1 MLLII
6 GNSVSGELVAFTLH
20 KLNTPPPPF
29 AARTRACLFCR
40 HARIQLSFHALKKK
54 RNSPANNRSKKS
66 INLSLARHPSPPVL
80 PLSLSVS
87 LRPEGPAVLLE
98 QMTRGPGAF
107 VEKARGRRGARLSY
121 YVRHMINRAITQQHQ
136 YKRQNNEG
144 YHRTSILI

>member
-20 KLNTPPPPF
+20 KLNTPPPP
-29 AARTRACLFCR
+29 ATARTRACLFVVTR
-40 HARIQLSFHALKKK
+40 TFNFLFTLLKKY
-54 RNSPANNRSKKS
+54 SPANNRSKKS